1 MPVNLAYLKALTPA
15 GWDVDI
21 IDETLEPALNEEGTN
36 LTFGGADLVGIT
48 CMTHQAARSYQIAEV
63 CRSKKIPVA
72 MGGVHVTAYSHETLK
87 YADTVGIREGYASWP
102 KMIKDFEAGQLRQ
115 IYDGGLNNLGMLNG
129 VIPDRDFLQKK
140 YGYRYTATVASAG
153 CPYHCEFCFVP
164 LFQGRQYRERP
175 VEDVLA
181 ELETFKGKYRGM
193 IWTDENFYGHNR
205 ISHDRTLA
213 LYRGMAERE
222 IKQNWFGFTSIHIA
236 EDDEVLHWMAQ
247 SGSVGMLIGFE
258 SIDYDSLKQLNKR
271 FNMKDSNEGYKRA
284 IDNIRKHG
292 LAIWATLL
300 VGLDTDTP
308 ETYDRIA
315 DFVLENEIDIMTLG
329 IESPSPGTP
338 FWTRLM
344 KEGRIFRTNFPH
356 DWKYYNAHHLLNTL
370 KLGSLDDLADGLKRM
385 YDRLFTTEVL
395 RKRFKNSVS
404 SLGNMNAAM
413 FAFKVNL
420 DWQRVFRHI
429 IHNLRELQDSGD
441 YDRALHNV
449 AAGRPAGPVPS
460 GLVMGA

>member
-1 MPVNLAYLKALTPA
+1 M
-15 GWDVDI
+15 
-21 IDETLEPALNEEGTN
+21 
-36 LTFGGADLVGIT
+36 
-48 CMTHQAARSYQIAEV
+48 
-63 CRSKKIPVA
+63 
-72 MGGVHVTAYSHETLK
+72 
-87 YADTVGIREGYASWP
+87 
-102 KMIKDFEAGQLRQ
+102 
-115 IYDGGLNNLGMLNG
+115 
-129 VIPDRDFLQKK
+129 
-140 YGYRYTATVASAG
+140 
-153 CPYHCEFCFVP
+153 
-164 LFQGRQYRERP
+164 
-175 VEDVLA
+175 LA

-236 EDDEVLHWMAQ
+236 EDDEVLHWMAE

-258 SIDYDSLKQLNKR
+258 SIDYGSLKQLNKR

-315 DFVLENEIDIMTLG
+315 DFVLDNEIDIMTLG

-370 KLGSLDDLADGLKRM
+370 KSVPLEDLVDGLKRM